1 MDVKIELG
9 IVVTRRTLMA
19 CNVCALFLE
28 DFLRA
33 GIPKEL
39 EIHKKIRLSSLIR
52 ATPDLVDWIHR
63 VYNRLRWK
71 EFERCQELASRI
83 SSRGRKQLDYDYL
96 LQTATWN
103 LLKHEVP
110 WLEQEINYMKL
121 LLVEGGVCKGKYVFL
136 VMSVAQE
143 LLSYIVPRALQC
155 LHSVHDDHVNPKGL
169 MTDLGF
175 KRDMKEETLFDTD
188 DYQKEILEE
197 DTGDLYT

>member
-1 MDVKIELG
+1 
-9 IVVTRRTLMA
+9 
-19 CNVCALFLE
+19 
-28 DFLRA
+28 
-33 GIPKEL
+33 
-39 EIHKKIRLSSLIR
+39 
-52 ATPDLVDWIHR
+52 